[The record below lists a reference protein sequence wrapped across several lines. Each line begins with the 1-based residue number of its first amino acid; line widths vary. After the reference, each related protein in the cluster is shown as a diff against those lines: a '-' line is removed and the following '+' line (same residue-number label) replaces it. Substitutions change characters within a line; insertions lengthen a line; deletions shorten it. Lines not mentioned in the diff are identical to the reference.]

1 MDDKDLF
8 GNSSDQFG
16 FSGGSSL
23 PDPAAS
29 PSTYDSDFLN
39 GSSTTLGGLDSI
51 PDPAASPDSYQD
63 FDIPEI
69 DSDFDVP
76 QVDDIVISAPTAPPP
91 PPVSPVLPMPKPAVP
106 VSKPQA
112 APQPQVNAEPV
123 LPDKSG
129 AFDYSSDDFP
139 MPGVGEPKPAR
150 PAQRTARPAVA
161 PDAQNV
167 ENGDFTGH
175 MSWNGSRY
183 VESATPPARSAP
195 PMDGNAPRPANFSM
209 NQQYGN
215 VSGNNVSDINSQ
227 INTVRI
233 LGIVGILSIFFGCGC
248 SFLGVILGIIGNNK
262 ARNME
267 ANTPGMTD
275 NEKSQLKTAKVL
287 CIVSIVLT
295 LLTFFGSFFLGFLGA
310 FI

>member
-23 PDPAAS
+23 PDPAAA

-76 QVDDIVISAPTAPPP
+76 DVDDIVISSPAAP
-91 PPVSPVLPMPKPAVP
+91 PPVSTVPPMPKPAAP
-106 VSKPQA
+106 APKPQTFR
-112 APQPQVNAEPV
+112 QPQVNAEPV

-139 MPGVGEPKPAR
+139 MPGVGEPKPA
-150 PAQRTARPAVA
+150 QRTARPAA
-161 PDAQNV
+161 PDA

-175 MSWNGSRY
+175 MRWNGLQY
-183 VESATPPARSAP
+183 VESEAP
-195 PMDGNAPRPANFSM
+195 PPRSSSVLDSNDPRPVVFTM
-209 NQQYGN
+209 NRQHGDT
-215 VSGNNVSDINSQ
+215 SGSQ
-227 INTVRI
+227 TTADVNTRINTIRV
-233 LGIVGILSIFFGCGC
+233 LGIVGIISTVFGCGC

-262 ARNME
+262 AKDME

-275 NEKSQLKTAKVL
+275 NEKSQLKTAKTL
-287 CIVSIVLT
+287 CIISIVLT